1 MLLEKLS
8 EIQTE
13 LNVAKTKYN
22 DFAEFDYRSCED
34 ILKAVKPYLKKHK
47 LVLLL
52 TDTVDCKGNN
62 RIYITATAKLIEI
75 ETKEEIEVSAS
86 AREPESPKKKM
97 DESQTTGST
106 SSYARKYALNGLF
119 DLDDGVDSDSINNK
133 PESTEK
139 LISKAQ
145 IKKLEELGTD
155 LDRLAAY
162 YKVDSI
168 EKIKYK
174 DAADAINKKEAAK
187 ANKGGK

>member
-1 MLLEKLS
+1 MLKKLLE
-8 EIQTE
+8 IQST
-13 LNVAKTKYN
+13 LTVAKTKYN
-22 DFAEFDYRSCED
+22 EFGSFDYRSCED
-34 ILKAVKPYLKKHK
+34 ILKAVKPLLKERG
-47 LVLLL
+47 LVLILS
-52 TDTVDCKGNN
+52 DEVESKGDG
-62 RIYITATAKLIEI
+62 RVYIKATAKLIDTESD
-75 ETKEEIEVSAS
+75 KSIEVSAY
-86 AREPESPKKKM
+86 AREPEKPKSKM
-97 DESQTTGST
+97 DESQTTGSA

-119 DLDDGVDSDSINNK
+119 DLDDGIDSDSINNK
-133 PESTEK
+133 PESIEK